1 MILTIDVGNTN
12 TVLGIYK
19 EGEMTA
25 HWRISTDLEKTADE
39 YGILL
44 KNLFSYEDID
54 PENIKDIVISSTVP
68 PIVTV
73 LEQVAREYFS
83 LYPLVVGPGV
93 KTGMDINMDNPRE
106 VGADRIV
113 NAVGAYQK
121 YNTSLIIVDF
131 GTATSFDAVSKKGNF
146 MGGAIAPGIGI
157 STEALFNYAAKLPRI
172 ELKKPDTAIGK
183 NSIMAMQSGIIYG
196 FVGQVEAMINKFK
209 EELGVESTV
218 VATGGLVNLIA
229 PETELIDRVEP
240 FLTLDGL
247 YYIAQINGIEG

>member
-1 MILTIDVGNTN
+1 MILAIDVGNTN

-19 EGEMTA
+19 DDEMSA
-25 HWRISTDLEKTADE
+25 HWRISTDKDKTVDE

-44 KNLFSYEDID
+44 KNLFSYENID
-54 PENIKDIVISSTVP
+54 TKNVKDIVISSTVP

-73 LEQVAREYFS
+73 LEEVAKEYFNLS
-83 LYPLVVGPGV
+83 PMVVGPGV
-93 KTGMDINMDNPRE
+93 KTGMNIKMDNPRE

-113 NAVGAYQK
+113 NAVGAYEK
-121 YNTSLIIVDF
+121 YGAPLVVVDF
-131 GTATSFDAVSKKGNF
+131 GTATSFDAVSAEGNF
-146 MGGAIAPGIGI
+146 IGGAIAPGIGI

-196 FVGQVEAMINKFK
+196 FVGQVEAMIEKFQ
-209 EELGVESTV
+209 EEINGESTV

-229 PETELIDRVEP
+229 PETKMIDKVEP

-247 YYIAQINGIEG
+247 CHIGKINGIKG